1 MSATSES
8 IPAGLAHLADDQRVY
23 CFPRREVEPNVWES
37 SAVYLRLALRRD
49 QFFVLGDVRNAIEGR
64 HDEVMVPAELIEALA
79 RWVTDAIASVTAGDG
94 RWGIGDYTVVHVFPQ
109 LQTRPGRQ
117 HFSMLK
123 ITLCDGDD
131 IPHFSVLSN
140 SVKAQQP
147 VEVFLD
153 LDQARELANA
163 LWREPQAPVTEDLE
177 EAT

>member
-1 MSATSES
+1 M
-8 IPAGLAHLADDQRVY
+8 
-23 CFPRREVEPNVWES
+23 
-37 SAVYLRLALRRD
+37 
-49 QFFVLGDVRNAIEGR
+49 
-64 HDEVMVPAELIEALA
+64 
-79 RWVTDAIASVTAGDG
+79 
-94 RWGIGDYTVVHVFPQ
+94 FPQ

-147 VEVFLD
+147 VEVFSISTRPANWLTHC
-153 LDQARELANA
+153 ARAA
-163 LWREPQAPVTEDLE
+163 GPVTEDLE